1 MRPYTGFDQISAGK
15 RAGTEAL
22 AKAMQEASGR
32 QIWHNGS
39 WVVRKKRG
47 AQATSLKG
55 MSVHATGRACDM
67 SRRNWGGRPG
77 CSRQDMERVLDWLIS
92 VADVIGLEYLAD
104 YEYGSGGRGWKCDR
118 EEWRIYRPGI
128 IKGGGFGDWLHLEI
142 SNDKADTTDWVAE
155 AMKTFP
161 LGDHTPPAPK
171 PEPEPWVTCR
181 LGSKGEHV
189 ILAQGAL
196 AEKGYKNSSGKKPLL
211 IDGIFGETTDKRT
224 RQFQTDADIIVDGI
238 FGPQTAGAIGLI

>member
-1 MRPYTGFDQISAGK
+1 MRPYTGFDQIASGK

-47 AQATSLKG
+47 AQATNLKG

-67 SRRNWGGRPG
+67 SRRKWGGRPG
-77 CSRQDMERVLDWLIS
+77 CSRQDMEQVLDWLVS

-128 IKGGGFGDWLHLEI
+128 IKGGGWGDWLHLEI
-142 SNDKADTTDWVAE
+142 SNDKADTTDWVDE

-161 LGDHTPPAPK
+161 LGDHTPPAPTPK
-171 PEPEPWVTCR
+171 PDNWTTCR
-181 LGSKGEHV
+181 QGDEGEHV
-189 ILAQGAL
+189 KLAQQAL
-196 AEKGYKNSSGKKPLL
+196 ADKGYKNSTSRKL
-211 IDGIFGETTDKRT
+211 IVVDGIFGSNTDRRT
-224 RQFQTDADIIVDGI
+224 REFQTDANIIVDGI